1 VATRLTNVVCDANDM
16 AALSGFWSTALGWS
30 VTYEDADEVCIQPPD
45 GESGIE
51 VIFVPVPEPK
61 TGKNRA
67 HLDLASAS
75 LKEQAEIVAR
85 LESLGARH
93 VDVGQRD
100 VPFVVL
106 ADPEGNE
113 FCVLEPRDTYRDTG
127 VLAAIVL
134 HTPQPAALAPF
145 WSAASGWPVVEAND
159 VYASLR
165 SEDGGPYLEF
175 LRTTDPKTV
184 KNRVHLDVAP
194 YLDGSHAEEVAR
206 LEAMGAVRVDV
217 GQRNARWVVLADPQ
231 GNEFCVLT
239 PR

>member
-1 VATRLTNVVCDANDM
+1 MQVVCDANDM

-30 VTYEDADEVCIQPPD
+30 VTYEDANEVCIQPPD
-45 GESGIE
+45 GEPGIE
-51 VIFVPVPEPK
+51 LIWVPVPEPK
-61 TGKNRA
+61 TVKNRV

-75 LKEQAEIVAR
+75 LEEQAEIVAR
-85 LESLGARH
+85 FESLGARR
-93 VDVGQRD
+93 VDIGQGDD

-134 HTPQPAALAPF
+134 HTPEPAALAPF
-145 WSAASGWPVVEAND
+145 WSAASGWPVVEAKD

-165 SEDGGPYLEF
+165 SEEGGPYLEL

-194 YLDGSHAEEVAR
+194 YLHDSLSVEVER
-206 LEAMGAVRVDV
+206 LESLGAVAVDI
-217 GQRNARWVVLADPQ
+217 GQQNVRWKVMADPQ

>member
-1 VATRLTNVVCDANDM
+1 MQVVCDANDM

-30 VTYEDADEVCIQPPD
+30 VTYEDANEVCIQPPD
-45 GESGIE
+45 GEPGIE
-51 VIFVPVPEPK
+51 LIWVPVPEPK
-61 TGKNRA
+61 TVKNRV

-75 LKEQAEIVAR
+75 LEEQAEIVAR
-85 LESLGARH
+85 FESLGARR
-93 VDVGQRD
+93 VDIGQGD

-134 HTPQPAALAPF
+134 HTPEPAALAPF

-165 SEDGGPYLEF
+165 SEEGGPYLEL

-194 YLDGSHAEEVAR
+194 YLHDSLSVEVER
-206 LEAMGAVRVDV
+206 LESLGAVAVDI
-217 GQRNARWVVLADPQ
+217 GQQNVRWKVMADPQ